1 LRATGPGERAAK
13 KSVGQA
19 PLEQRHAVIEHAC
32 EEQLPISIRHLCEL
46 LQINRAWYYAKQ
58 HVIVEPSKL
67 AEAVALRD
75 AIEQLILEFPG
86 YGYRRVTHAL
96 QRAGWKVN
104 HKRVHRVMREES
116 LLCHLKRHFVH
127 TTDSRHHFPV
137 YPNLVN
143 GRTPDAPDVIWVADL
158 TYIRLRSE
166 FVYLATIL
174 DAYSRKCVGWNLSSR
189 LDSNLA
195 LGALEEALA
204 TRDVKPGL
212 IHHSDRGVQYASYA
226 YTERLQEI
234 GMQISMS
241 AKGNAYDNAKAESF
255 FKTLKQEEVYLK
267 QYQTFQEAHNNIGQF
282 IDEVYNAKR
291 LHSSLG
297 YVPPVEFEAAYYQA
311 VPS

>member
-1 LRATGPGERAAK
+1 MQ
-13 KSVGQA
+13 V
-19 PLEQRHAVIEHAC
+19 
-32 EEQLPISIRHLCEL
+32 
-46 LQINRAWYYAKQ
+46 NRAWYYARQ
-58 HVIVEPSKL
+58 QVTEEPSKRE
-67 AEAVALRD
+67 EAVALRD
-75 AIEQLILEFPG
+75 AIERLILDFPG

-104 HKRVHRVMREES
+104 HKRVHRIMREES
-116 LLCHLKRHFVH
+116 LLCHLKRQFVH
-127 TTDSRHHFPV
+127 TTDSRHHFPI

-158 TYIRLRSE
+158 TYISLRSE

-174 DAYSRKCVGWNLSSR
+174 DAYSRRCIGWNLSTR
-189 LDSNLA
+189 IDTNLA

-204 TRDVKPGL
+204 TREVKPGL

-226 YTERLQEI
+226 YTERLLSV

-267 QYQTFQEAHNNIGQF
+267 QYQTFEEASANIGQF
-282 IDEVYNAKR
+282 IDDVYNAKR

-297 YVPPVEFEAAYYQA
+297 YVPPIEFEMAYYQG
-311 VPS
+311 VGC

>member
-1 LRATGPGERAAK
+1 M
-13 KSVGQA
+13 
-19 PLEQRHAVIEHAC
+19 
-32 EEQLPISIRHLCEL
+32 SIRHLCEL
-46 LQINRAWYYAKQ
+46 LQVNRAWYYAKQ
-58 HVIVEPSKL
+58 HTTIEPSRR
-67 AEAVALRD
+67 AFAVALRD

-116 LLCHLKRHFVH
+116 LLCHLKRHFVQ

-137 YPNLVN
+137 YPNLVK

-158 TYIRLRSE
+158 TYIRLRNE

-174 DAYSRKCVGWNLSSR
+174 DAYSRKCVGWNLSTR
-189 LDSNLA
+189 IDSNLA

-267 QYQTFQEAHNNIGQF
+267 QYQTFQEAHSNIGQF

-297 YVPPVEFEAAYYQA
+297 YVPPVEFEAAYYQG
-311 VPS
+311 VSS

>member
-1 LRATGPGERAAK
+1 LWATGLGECAAK

-19 PLEQRHAVIEHAC
+19 PLQQRHAVIEHAC
-32 EEQLPISIRHLCEL
+32 QEKLPISIRHLCEL
-46 LQINRAWYYAKQ
+46 LQVSRAWYYASQ
-58 HVIVEPSKL
+58 QVTEEPSKRE
-67 AEAVALRD
+67 EAVALRD
-75 AIEQLILEFPG
+75 GIERLILDFPG

-104 HKRVHRVMREES
+104 HKRVHRIMREES
-116 LLCHLKRHFVH
+116 LLCHLKRQFVH
-127 TTDSRHHFPV
+127 TTDSRHHFPI

-143 GRTPDAPDVIWVADL
+143 GRTPEAPDVIWVADL
-158 TYIRLRSE
+158 TYISLRSE

-174 DAYSRKCVGWNLSSR
+174 DAYSRRCIGWNLSTR
-189 LDSNLA
+189 IDTNLA

-226 YTERLQEI
+226 YTERLLSV
-234 GMQISMS
+234 GMHISMS

-267 QYQTFQEAHNNIGQF
+267 QYQTFEEASANIGQF
-282 IDEVYNAKR
+282 IDDVYNAKR

-297 YVPPVEFEAAYYQA
+297 YVPPIEFETAYYQG
-311 VPS
+311 VGR

>member
-1 LRATGPGERAAK
+1 MIEYACQER
-13 KSVGQA
+13 
-19 PLEQRHAVIEHAC
+19 
-32 EEQLPISIRHLCEL
+32 LPISIRRLSKQ
-46 LQINRAWYYAKQ
+46 LQVNRAWYYERQ
-58 HVIVEPSKL
+58 HHPDVKASLE
-67 AEAVALRD
+67 EAVALRD
-75 AIEQLILEFPG
+75 AIEQIILDFPG

-96 QRAGWKVN
+96 QRDGWKVN
-104 HKRVHRVMREES
+104 HKRVLRIMREES
-116 LLCHLKRHFVH
+116 LLCQIKRHFVQ

-158 TYIRLRSE
+158 TYIRLKVE

-174 DAYSRKCVGWNLSSR
+174 DAYSRRCIGWNLSTR
-189 LDSNLA
+189 IDTHLA

-204 TRDVKPGL
+204 TRDVKAGL

-226 YTERLQEI
+226 YTERLMSMGI
-234 GMQISMS
+234 QISMS
-241 AKGNAYDNAKAESF
+241 AKGNVYDNAQAESF

-267 QYQTFQEAHNNIGQF
+267 QYQTFEEASANLGQF

-297 YVPPVEFEAAYYQA
+297 YVPPIEFEAAYYQG
-311 VPS
+311 VSC